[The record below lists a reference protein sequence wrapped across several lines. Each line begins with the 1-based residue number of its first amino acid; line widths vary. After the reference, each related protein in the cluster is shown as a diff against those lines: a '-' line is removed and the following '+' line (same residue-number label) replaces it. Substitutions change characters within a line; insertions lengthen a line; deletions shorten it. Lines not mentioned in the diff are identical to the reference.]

1 MNQSNVLSPQLA
13 EQHAAVRDMLDAAV
27 ALAKELKD
35 QEQAA
40 LLADKRAA
48 LDTAALFV
56 IVGEVKSGKSSFI
69 NALLGQD
76 VCEVAPYPCT
86 ARIQELV
93 YGNERGESALGE
105 HWSRVRL
112 PFEVLKNITIVDTP
126 GTNSI
131 IKNHQ
136 TLTERYIPQSDL
148 VIFVFFAKNPHTAT
162 TWDLL
167 SLIRREW
174 HRKVVFVLQQA
185 DVASPEELQAS
196 HDRTVQYAHERSIQE
211 PQIFTV
217 SALRERENMPASGFA
232 EFRDFL
238 RRAVE
243 SGEVWKLKFEG
254 ARDVARQVLTK
265 LQRQVHEQAS
275 VLEADRAFYEG
286 LVRRVASR
294 QDKAER
300 LRALVVDGVC
310 GTYDTLVNRL
320 REDFTDGLRVGSV
333 LWRSIPLVRDKNF
346 KNWLQDLQS
355 GFEREVSKRIE
366 ADIPQVSKDLSEEIR
381 TMLDELEREID
392 RRRSVFPVGTE
403 NLKSERAGLL
413 EKLQE
418 KIKGLRVSDIIGP
431 SGLSGDNIG
440 TLTLTGGGVA
450 MLGAVIAVAAK
461 LTAFE
466 AATAI
471 FGGALSALGVGLLTT
486 VLVVKRGGILRD
498 LSANIEKAKQDF
510 RQRLD
515 AAIAAIFDKLFH
527 EINHA
532 IRDALKRNEEQS
544 TELRL
549 MVERVDELVHSCNNL
564 VHGESPHL

>member
-1 MNQSNVLSPQLA
+1 MSQLTVLSPQLA
-13 EQHAAVRDMLDAAV
+13 EQHAAIRDVLDAAI
-27 ALAKELKD
+27 ALTRELKA

-93 YGNERGESALGE
+93 YGNERSETALGE
-105 HWSRVRL
+105 QWSRLRL
-112 PFEVLKNITIVDTP
+112 PFDVLKQITIVDTP

-162 TWDLL
+162 PWDLL

-174 HRKVVFVLQQA
+174 HRKVVFVLQQS
-185 DVASPEELQAS
+185 DVAAPEELQAS
-196 HDRTVQYAHERSIQE
+196 RDRTVQYAHERGIQE

-217 SALRERENMPASGFA
+217 SALRERERMPDSGFT

-243 SGEVWKLKFEG
+243 SGEIWRLKFEG

-265 LQRQVHEQAS
+265 LQRQGHEQAS
-275 VLEADRAFYEG
+275 VLEADRAFYES

-294 QDKAER
+294 KDKAER

-310 GTYDTLVNRL
+310 GTYNTLVNRL
-320 REDFTDGLRVGSV
+320 REDFTDGLRVGAV
-333 LWRSIPLVRDKNF
+333 LRRSIPLVRDKSF
-346 KNWLQDLQS
+346 KSWRQDLQA

-366 ADIPQVSKDLSEEIR
+366 ADIPQVSKDLAEEIR

-392 RRRSVFPVGTE
+392 RRRSAFPGGTE
-403 NLKSERAGLL
+403 NLKNERAGLL

-418 KIKGLRVSDIIGP
+418 KIEGLRVSDVIGP
-431 SGLSGDNIG
+431 SGLSGGDIG

-471 FGGALSALGVGLLTT
+471 FGGSLSALGVGLLTS

-498 LSANIEKAKQDF
+498 LSDSIEKAKQDF

-515 AAIAAIFDKLFH
+515 TAIAAIFDKLFH

-532 IRDALKRNEEQS
+532 IGDALQRNEEQS
-544 TELRL
+544 AALRPL
-549 MVERVDELVHSCNNL
+549 VERLDALVHRCNSL
-564 VHGESPHL
+564 VQTESPHP